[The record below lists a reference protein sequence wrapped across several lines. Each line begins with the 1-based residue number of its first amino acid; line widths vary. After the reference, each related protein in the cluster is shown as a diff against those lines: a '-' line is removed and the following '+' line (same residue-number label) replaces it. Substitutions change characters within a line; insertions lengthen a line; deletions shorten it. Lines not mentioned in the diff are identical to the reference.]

1 MIPSSSIRPNVQNN
15 YIIHNEGLNIRDLLL
30 DLNARD
36 IGDKQKDS
44 ELSCILQKMINP
56 SGGDGNCSGCA
67 LHACMALLGYG
78 IREAPAS
85 NQISEYMTGF
95 FNRHHEQIQ
104 GEGVVAADNQTYDS
118 FRKDIE
124 NHIITNTEPESAVML
139 SIEQSAHWI
148 AAYNDGHR
156 VWFLDVQTGQGF
168 NLYDSVEKDPLAF
181 VDEGTSVQIVKVSKE
196 EFENYSNSESWK
208 NKRIC

>member
-104 GEGVVAADNQTYDS
+104 GVSQIPNQ
-118 FRKDIE
+118 K
-124 NHIITNTEPESAVML
+124 A
-139 SIEQSAHWI
+139 Q
-148 AAYNDGHR
+148 
-156 VWFLDVQTGQGF
+156 
-168 NLYDSVEKDPLAF
+168 
-181 VDEGTSVQIVKVSKE
+181 
-196 EFENYSNSESWK
+196 
-208 NKRIC
+208 